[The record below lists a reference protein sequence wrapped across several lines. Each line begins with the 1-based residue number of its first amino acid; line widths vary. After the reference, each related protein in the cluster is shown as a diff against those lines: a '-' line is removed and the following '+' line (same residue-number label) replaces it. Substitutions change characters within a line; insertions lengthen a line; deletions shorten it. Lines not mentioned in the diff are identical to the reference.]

1 MPTSERTGPRQDDL
15 DARMVET
22 DLKGVL
28 GRQQS
33 QFILIDDILGRR
45 STRRSKCGKGG
56 VDTGGT
62 ILSENDTA
70 MSPQDAALAT
80 EEDEL
85 KARLAHGL
93 LATLIPRHRL
103 MIKLRH
109 GIGTDGGKKYSQDA
123 IGRRFGITGTR
134 VGLIEGIAKRRLA
147 DMAEGHVKLK
157 EPDNRDVMAFENTK
171 LNPDSAEFARLASL
185 PTEELRARF
194 ALK

>member
-1 MPTSERTGPRQDDL
+1 MPTVERTCPRQDDL
-15 DARMVET
+15 DARMGET
-22 DLKGVL
+22 ALKGVL

-33 QFILIDDILGRR
+33 RFILVDDILGRR
-45 STRRSKCGKGG
+45 SARASKGG
-56 VDTGGT
+56 KDGADTGT
-62 ILSENDTA
+62 VLSENETA
-70 MSPQDAALAT
+70 MSPQDAALAA
-80 EEDEL
+80 EDDEL
-85 KARLAHGL
+85 KVRLAHGL

-109 GIGTDGGKKYSQDA
+109 GIGTDGGRAYSQDA
-123 IGRRFGITGTR
+123 IGRRFGITGAR

-147 DMAEGHVKLK
+147 DMAGEHVKLK

-194 ALK
+194 AIK